1 MSKEIMFDVQAREKI
16 MQGVNLLAD
25 SVKVT
30 LGPSGKNV
38 MIANGRGAPT
48 VTKDGVTVAKSIELD
63 DPFANQG
70 AQMLKEAAQ
79 KTNDIAGDGTTSVTV
94 LAQAIAR
101 EGLKNVAAGANPMEI
116 KTGIDKTVAAMV
128 KALDDISI
136 KVTTT
141 EAVAQVGTISANGD
155 TEIGTMIANAMDKVG
170 QDGVITVEES
180 RTAETTL
187 DVVEGMQFSNGYLS
201 PYFVNNPEKMETL
214 LENPLILLYN
224 HKISTLQDL
233 LPHLEYANKNGRP
246 ILIIAEDVD
255 SEALSTLVINKLRG
269 ALNVCAVKAPG
280 YGDSRTNNLKDIA
293 VVVGGELISDELGIK
308 LSDADPMCMGMAKTV
323 KITKDSTTIIEGAGN
338 KEDIEA
344 LVAQLKNQLSE
355 TESQY
360 EKEKLQERIAKLAGG
375 VGVIK
380 VGAAT
385 EVEMN
390 EKKDRVD
397 DALHATKAAVEE
409 GIVAGGGTALI
420 RAAGMIADAVKFDN
434 EDQITGSKIVLRAIE
449 EPLRQIAAN
458 AGKEPSVILNKVKE
472 LSGNQGYDARADKF
486 YDLVENGI
494 IDPVKVTKNAL
505 KNASSIASM
514 ILTTNCVIVEKKEND
529 STPAMP
535 PMPMGMPG
543 MM

>member
-38 MIANGRGAPT
+38 MIDNGSSAPT

-101 EGLKNVAAGANPMEI
+101 EGLKNAAAGANPMEI
-116 KTGIDKTVAAMV
+116 KTGIDKTVTAMV

-180 RTAETTL
+180 RTADTTL
-187 DVVEGMQFSNGYLS
+187 DVVEGMQFNNGYLS
-201 PYFVNNPEKMETL
+201 PYFVNNSEKMEAL

-293 VVVGGELISDELGIK
+293 TVVGGELISDELGIK

-344 LVAQLKNQLSE
+344 LVAQLKNQLGE

-420 RAAGMIADAVKFDN
+420 RAAGMIADSVKFDN

-514 ILTTNCVIVEKKEND
+514 ILTTNCIIVEKKEND
-529 STPAMP
+529 STSAMP

>member
-420 RAAGMIADAVKFDN
+420 RAAGMIADSVKFDN

-472 LSGNQGYDARADKF
+472 LSGNHGYDARADKF

-514 ILTTNCVIVEKKEND
+514 ILTTNCVIVEKKENE

>member
-1 MSKEIMFDVQAREKI
+1 MSKEILFDVQAREKI
-16 MQGVNLLAD
+16 MQGVNVLAD

-38 MIANGRGAPT
+38 MIANGSSAPT
-48 VTKDGVTVAKSIELD
+48 VTKDGVTVAKSIELED
-63 DPFANQG
+63 AFANQG
-70 AQMLKEAAQ
+70 VQMLKEGAQ
-79 KTNDIAGDGTTSVTV
+79 KTNDIAGDGTTTVTV
-94 LAQAIAR
+94 LTQAIAR
-101 EGLKNVAAGANPMEI
+101 EGLKNIAAGANPMEI
-116 KTGIDKTVAAMV
+116 KTGIDKTVAAIV
-128 KALDDISI
+128 KKLDEISI

-155 TEIGTMIANAMDKVG
+155 TEIGNMIANAMEKVG

-180 RTAETTL
+180 RTADTTL
-187 DVVEGMQFSNGYLS
+187 DVVEGMQFGNGYLS
-201 PYFVNNPEKMETL
+201 PYFVTNPEKMEVEL
-214 LENPLILLYN
+214 DNPLILLYN
-224 HKISTLQDL
+224 HKISSVQDIL
-233 LPHLEYANKNGRP
+233 SHLEFANANKRA

-255 SEALSTLVINKLRG
+255 SEALSTLVINKMRG
-269 ALNVCAVKAPG
+269 AIKVCAVKAPG

-293 VVVGGELISDELGIK
+293 TVVGGELISDELGIK
-308 LSDADPMCMGMAKTV
+308 LSDADPQCMGTAKTV
-323 KITKDSTTIIEGAGN
+323 KITRDSTTIIEGAGT
-338 KEDIEA
+338 KEDIDQ

-355 TESQY
+355 TDSVY

-409 GIVAGGGTALI
+409 GIVAGGGTALV
-420 RAAGMIADAVKFDN
+420 RATEMIKDSVKFDN
-434 EDQITGSKIVLRAIE
+434 EDQLTGGKIVFRAIE
-449 EPLRQIAAN
+449 EPLRQIVAN

-472 LSGNQGYDARADKF
+472 LSGNIGYDARADKF

-514 ILTTNCVIVEKKEND
+514 ILTTNCVIVEKKEEK
-529 STPAMP
+529 PELP
-535 PMPMGMPG
+535 PMPMGIPG

>member
-155 TEIGTMIANAMDKVG
+155 TEIGTMIADAMDKVG

-360 EKEKLQERIAKLAGG
+360 EKEKLQERIAKVAGG

-420 RAAGMIADAVKFDN
+420 RAAGMIADSVKFDN

-472 LSGNQGYDARADKF
+472 LSDNQGYDARADEF

-514 ILTTNCVIVEKKEND
+514 ILTTNCVIVEKKENE

-535 PMPMGMPG
+535 PMSMGMPG

>member
-1 MSKEIMFDVQAREKI
+1 MTKEVLFDDKARGKLME
-16 MQGVNLLAD
+16 GVNLVAD
-25 SVKVT
+25 VVCVT
-30 LGPSGKNV
+30 LGPCGRNV
-38 MIANGRGAPT
+38 MLANSK
-48 VTKDGVTVAKSIELD
+48 VTKDGVSCAQDLSVE
-63 DPFANQG
+63 DPFINHGVQATINV
-70 AQMLKEAAQ
+70 AT
-79 KTNDIAGDGTTSVTV
+79 KTNDISGDGTTTSVC
-94 LAQAIAR
+94 LARSIAK

-116 KTGIDKTVAAMV
+116 KTGIDKTVSAIV
-128 KALDDISI
+128 KKLDEISI

-155 TEIGTMIANAMDKVG
+155 TEIGNMIANAMEKVG

-180 RTAETTL
+180 RTADTTL
-187 DVVEGMQFSNGYLS
+187 DVVEGMQFGNGYLS
-201 PYFVNNPEKMETL
+201 PYFVTNPEKMEVEL
-214 LENPLILLYN
+214 DNPLILLYN
-224 HKISTLQDL
+224 HKISSVQDIL
-233 LPHLEYANKNGRP
+233 THLEFANANKRS

-255 SEALSTLVINKLRG
+255 SEALSTLVINKMRG
-269 ALNVCAVKAPG
+269 AIKVCAVKAPG

-293 VVVGGELISDELGIK
+293 TVVGGELISDELGIK
-308 LSDADPMCMGMAKTV
+308 LSDADPQCMGTAKTV
-323 KITKDSTTIIEGAGN
+323 KITRDSTTIIEGAGT
-338 KEDIEA
+338 KEDIDQ

-355 TESQY
+355 TDSVY
-360 EKEKLQERIAKLAGG
+360 EKEKLQQRIAKLAGG

-409 GIVAGGGTALI
+409 GIVAGGGTALV
-420 RAAGMIADAVKFDN
+420 RATEMIKDSVKFDN
-434 EDQITGSKIVLRAIE
+434 EDQLTGGKIVFRAIE
-449 EPLRQIAAN
+449 EPLRQIVAN

-514 ILTTNCVIVEKKEND
+514 ILTTNCVIVEKKEEK
-529 STPAMP
+529 PELP
-535 PMPMGMPG
+535 PMPMGIPG

>member
-187 DVVEGMQFSNGYLS
+187 DVVEGMQFGNGYLS

-420 RAAGMIADAVKFDN
+420 RAAGMIADSVKFDN

-494 IDPVKVTKNAL
+494 IDPVKVTKNAV

>member
-128 KALDDISI
+128 KTLDDISI

-187 DVVEGMQFSNGYLS
+187 DVVEGMQFGNGYLS

-420 RAAGMIADAVKFDN
+420 RAAGMIAGAVKFDN

>member
-1 MSKEIMFDVQAREKI
+1 MSKEILFDVQAREKI
-16 MQGVNLLAD
+16 MQGVNVLAD

-38 MIANGRGAPT
+38 MIANGSSAPT
-48 VTKDGVTVAKSIELD
+48 VTKDGVTVAKSIELED
-63 DPFANQG
+63 AFANQG
-70 AQMLKEAAQ
+70 VQMLKEGAQ
-79 KTNDIAGDGTTSVTV
+79 KTNDIAGDGTTTVTV
-94 LAQAIAR
+94 LTQAIAR
-101 EGLKNVAAGANPMEI
+101 EGLKNIAAGANPMEI
-116 KTGIDKTVAAMV
+116 KTGIDKTVAAIV
-128 KALDDISI
+128 KKLDEISI

-155 TEIGTMIANAMDKVG
+155 TEIGNMIANAMEKVG

-180 RTAETTL
+180 RTADTVL

-201 PYFVNNPEKMETL
+201 PYFVTNPEKMEVEL
-214 LENPLILLYN
+214 DNPLILLYN
-224 HKISTLQDL
+224 HKISSVQDIL
-233 LPHLEYANKNGRP
+233 SHLEFANANKRA

-255 SEALSTLVINKLRG
+255 SEALSTLVINKMRG
-269 ALNVCAVKAPG
+269 AIKVCAVKAPG

-293 VVVGGELISDELGIK
+293 TVVGGELISDELGIK
-308 LSDADPMCMGMAKTV
+308 LSDADPQCMGTAKTV
-323 KITKDSTTIIEGAGN
+323 KITRDSTTIIEGAGT
-338 KEDIEA
+338 KEDIEQ

-355 TESQY
+355 TDSVY
-360 EKEKLQERIAKLAGG
+360 EKEKLQQRIAKLAGG

-409 GIVAGGGTALI
+409 GIVAGGGTALV
-420 RAAGMIADAVKFDN
+420 RATEMIKDSVKFDN
-434 EDQITGSKIVLRAIE
+434 EDQLTGGKIVFRAIE
-449 EPLRQIAAN
+449 EPLRQIVAN

-514 ILTTNCVIVEKKEND
+514 ILTTNCIIVEKKEEK
-529 STPAMP
+529 PELP
-535 PMPMGMPG
+535 PMPMGIPG

>member
-1 MSKEIMFDVQAREKI
+1 MSKEILFDVQAREKI
-16 MQGVNLLAD
+16 MQGVNVLAD

-38 MIANGRGAPT
+38 MIANGSSAPT
-48 VTKDGVTVAKSIELD
+48 VTKDGVTVAKSIELED
-63 DPFANQG
+63 AFANQG
-70 AQMLKEAAQ
+70 VQMLKEGAQ
-79 KTNDIAGDGTTSVTV
+79 KTNDIAGDGTTTVTV
-94 LAQAIAR
+94 LTQAIAR
-101 EGLKNVAAGANPMEI
+101 EGLKNIAAGANPMEI
-116 KTGIDKTVAAMV
+116 KTGIDKTVTAIV
-128 KALDDISI
+128 KKLDEISI

-155 TEIGTMIANAMDKVG
+155 TEIGNMIANAMEKVG

-180 RTAETTL
+180 RTADTVL
-187 DVVEGMQFSNGYLS
+187 DVVEGMQFGNGYLS
-201 PYFVNNPEKMETL
+201 PYFVTNPEKMEVEL
-214 LENPLILLYN
+214 DNPLILLYN
-224 HKISTLQDL
+224 HKISSVQDIL
-233 LPHLEYANKNGRP
+233 SHLEFANANKRA

-255 SEALSTLVINKLRG
+255 SEALSTLVINKMRG
-269 ALNVCAVKAPG
+269 AIKVCAVKAPG

-293 VVVGGELISDELGIK
+293 TVVGGELISDELGIK
-308 LSDADPMCMGMAKTV
+308 LSDADPQCMGTAKTV
-323 KITKDSTTIIEGAGN
+323 KITRDSTTIIEGAGT
-338 KEDIEA
+338 KEDINQ

-355 TESQY
+355 TDSVY

-420 RAAGMIADAVKFDN
+420 RATEMIKDSVKFDN
-434 EDQITGSKIVLRAIE
+434 EDQLTGGKIVFRAIE
-449 EPLRQIAAN
+449 EPLRQIVAN

-514 ILTTNCVIVEKKEND
+514 ILTTNCVIVEKKEEK
-529 STPAMP
+529 PELP
-535 PMPMGMPG
+535 PMPMGIPG

>member
-1 MSKEIMFDVQAREKI
+1 MSKEILFDVQAREKI
-16 MQGVNLLAD
+16 MQGVNILAD

-38 MIANGRGAPT
+38 MIANGSSAPT
-48 VTKDGVTVAKSIELD
+48 VTKDGVTVAKSIEVED
-63 DPFANQG
+63 AFANQG
-70 AQMLKEAAQ
+70 VQMLKEGAQ
-79 KTNDIAGDGTTSVTV
+79 KTNDIAGDGTTTVTV
-94 LAQAIAR
+94 LTQAIAR

-116 KTGIDKTVAAMV
+116 KNGIDKTVAAIV
-128 KALDDISI
+128 KKLDEISI

-155 TEIGTMIANAMDKVG
+155 TEIGEMIANAMDKVG

-180 RTAETTL
+180 RTADTTL
-187 DVVEGMQFSNGYLS
+187 DVVEGMQFGNGYLS
-201 PYFVNNPEKMETL
+201 PYFVTNPEKMETVL
-214 LENPLILLYN
+214 DNPLILLYN
-224 HKISTLQDL
+224 HKISTLQDI
-233 LPHLEYANKNGRP
+233 LPHLEYANANGRP

-255 SEALSTLVINKLRG
+255 SEALSTLVINKMRG
-269 ALNVCAVKAPG
+269 AIKVCAVKAPG

-293 VVVGGELISDELGIK
+293 TVVNGELISDELGIK
-308 LSDADPMCMGMAKTV
+308 LSDADPMCMGTAKSV
-323 KITKDSTTIIEGAGN
+323 KITKDSTTIIEGAGK
-338 KEDIEA
+338 KEDIDT
-344 LVAQLKNQLSE
+344 LVLQLKNQLSE
-355 TESQY
+355 TESAY

-409 GIVAGGGTALI
+409 GIVAGGGTALV
-420 RAAGMIADAVKFDN
+420 RAAEMIKDSVKFDN
-434 EDQITGSKIVLRAIE
+434 EDQLTGGKIVFRAIE
-449 EPLRQIAAN
+449 EPLRQIVAN
-458 AGKEPSVILNKVKE
+458 AGKEPSVILSKVKE

-514 ILTTNCVIVEKKEND
+514 ILTTNCVIVEKKEEK
-529 STPAMP
+529 PALP

>member
-1 MSKEIMFDVQAREKI
+1 MAKEILFDVQAREKI

-38 MIANGRGAPT
+38 MIANGSGAPSI
-48 VTKDGVTVAKSIELD
+48 TKDGVTVAKSIELD

-70 AQMLKEAAQ
+70 AQMLKAAAQ
-79 KTNDIAGDGTTSVTV
+79 KTNDVAGDGTTSVTV

-101 EGLKNVAAGANPMEI
+101 EGLKNIAAGANPMEI
-116 KTGIDKTVAAMV
+116 KTGIDKTVSSIV
-128 KALDDISI
+128 EKLDEISI

-141 EAVAQVGTISANGD
+141 GYIAQVGTISANGD
-155 TEIGTMIANAMDKVG
+155 AEIGMMIAEAMEKVG
-170 QDGVITVEES
+170 QDGVITVDES
-180 RTAETTL
+180 KTADTTL
-187 DVVEGMQFSNGYLS
+187 EVVEGMQFGNGYLS
-201 PYFVNNPEKMETL
+201 PYFANNPEKMETVL
-214 LENPLILLYN
+214 DNPLILLYN
-224 HKISTLQDL
+224 HKISTLQDI
-233 LPHLEYANKNGRP
+233 LPHLEYASKNGRP

-255 SEALSTLVINKLRG
+255 SEALSTLIINKLRG

-280 YGDSRTNNLKDIA
+280 YGDSRTNNLKDLA
-293 VVVGGELISDELGIK
+293 TVVGGQLISDELGIK
-308 LSDADPMCMGMAKTV
+308 LSDADPMCMGTAKTV
-323 KITKDSTTIIEGAGN
+323 RITKDTTTIIEGAG
-338 KEDIEA
+338 KREDIDQ
-344 LVAQLKNQLSE
+344 LVTQLKNQVAT
-355 TESQY
+355 TESTY
-360 EKEKLQERIAKLAGG
+360 EVEKLQERIAKLAGG

-420 RAAGMIADAVKFDN
+420 RAVQLLKDSVKFDN
-434 EDQITGSKIVLRAIE
+434 PDQTTGGAIVFRAIE

-458 AGKEPSVILNKVKE
+458 AGKEPSVILNRVKE
-472 LSGNQGYDARADKF
+472 LSGNQGYDARADQF
-486 YDLVENGI
+486 CDLVECGI

-505 KNASSIASM
+505 KNAASIASM
-514 ILTTNCVIVEKKEND
+514 ILTTNCVIVEKKEEKQ
-529 STPAMP
+529 AMP
-535 PMPMGMPG
+535 AMPMGMPG

>member
-1 MSKEIMFDVQAREKI
+1 MAKQLQFNEEARKSLVNGVEKI
-16 MQGVNLLAD
+16 SKAVMT
-25 SVKVT
+25 T
-30 LGPSGKNV
+30 LGPK
-38 MIANGRGAPT
+38 GRLVLLDKKYGAPT
-48 VTKDGVTVAKSIELD
+48 VTKDGVSVAREIELE
-63 DPFANQG
+63 DPFENMG
-70 AQMLKEAAQ
+70 AQLLKEVAA
-79 KTNDIAGDGTTSVTV
+79 KTNDVAGDGTTTATV
-94 LAQAIAR
+94 LAWSITK
-101 EGLKNVAAGANPMEI
+101 EGMKSVAAGVNPMGI
-116 KTGIDKTVAAMV
+116 RRGIDKAVQDAV
-128 KALDDISI
+128 ECI
-136 KVTTT
+136 KS
-141 EAVAQVGTISANGD
+141 EAKMIQDKEEIAQVASISANNDRTIGD
-155 TEIGTMIANAMDKVG
+155 EIANAMDKVG

-180 RTAETTL
+180 RTADTTL
-187 DVVEGMQFSNGYLS
+187 EVVEGMQFGNGYLS
-201 PYFVNNPEKMETL
+201 PYFVTNPEKMEAVL
-214 LENPLILLYN
+214 DNPLILLYN
-224 HKISTLQDL
+224 HKISTLQDI
-233 LPHLEYANKNGRP
+233 LPHLEYANANGRS

-255 SEALSTLVINKLRG
+255 SEALSTIVINKIRG
-269 ALNVCAVKAPG
+269 SIKVCAVKAPG

-293 VVVGGELISDELGIK
+293 TVVNGELVSDELGIK
-308 LSDADPMCMGMAKTV
+308 LSDADPMCMGTAKSV
-323 KITKDSTTIIEGAGN
+323 KITKDSTTIIEGAGK

-344 LVAQLKNQLSE
+344 LVLQLKNQLSE
-355 TESQY
+355 TESVY

-409 GIVAGGGTALI
+409 GIVAGGGTALV
-420 RAAGMIADAVKFDN
+420 RAAEMVKDSVKFDN
-434 EDQITGSKIVLRAIE
+434 DDQLTGGKIVFRAIE
-449 EPLRQIAAN
+449 EPLRQIVAN
-458 AGKEPSVILNKVKE
+458 AGKEPSVILSTVKE

-514 ILTTNCVIVEKKEND
+514 ILTTNCVIVEKKEEKQ
-529 STPAMP
+529 ALP

>member
-38 MIANGRGAPT
+38 MIANGHGAPT

-187 DVVEGMQFSNGYLS
+187 DVVEGMQFGNGYLS
-201 PYFVNNPEKMETL
+201 PYFVNNPEKMETVL
-214 LENPLILLYN
+214 DNPLILLYN

-280 YGDSRTNNLKDIA
+280 YGDSRTNNLKDLAI
-293 VVVGGELISDELGIK
+293 VVGGELISDELGIK
-308 LSDADPMCMGMAKTV
+308 LADADPMCMGTAKTV
-323 KITKDSTTIIEGAGN
+323 KITKDSTTIIEGNGN
-338 KEDIEA
+338 KEDIA
-344 LVAQLKNQLSE
+344 TLVAQLKNQLSE
-355 TESQY
+355 TESAY
-360 EKEKLQERIAKLAGG
+360 EKEKLKRNNRGFAFAK
-375 VGVIK
+375 
-380 VGAAT
+380 
-385 EVEMN
+385 
-390 EKKDRVD
+390 
-397 DALHATKAAVEE
+397 
-409 GIVAGGGTALI
+409 
-420 RAAGMIADAVKFDN
+420 
-434 EDQITGSKIVLRAIE
+434 
-449 EPLRQIAAN
+449 
-458 AGKEPSVILNKVKE
+458 GKRK
-472 LSGNQGYDARADKF
+472 
-486 YDLVENGI
+486 
-494 IDPVKVTKNAL
+494 
-505 KNASSIASM
+505 
-514 ILTTNCVIVEKKEND
+514 
-529 STPAMP
+529 
-535 PMPMGMPG
+535 
-543 MM
+543 

>member
-155 TEIGTMIANAMDKVG
+155 TEIGTMIADAMDKVG

-360 EKEKLQERIAKLAGG
+360 EKEKLQERIAKVAGG

-420 RAAGMIADAVKFDN
+420 RAAGMIADSVKFDN

-472 LSGNQGYDARADKF
+472 LSDNQGYDARADEF

-514 ILTTNCVIVEKKEND
+514 ILTTNCVIVEKKENE

>member
-201 PYFVNNPEKMETL
+201 PYFVNNPEKMEAL

-420 RAAGMIADAVKFDN
+420 RAAGMIADSVKFNN

>member
-155 TEIGTMIANAMDKVG
+155 TEIGTMIADAMDKVG

-360 EKEKLQERIAKLAGG
+360 EKEKIQERIAKVAGG

-420 RAAGMIADAVKFDN
+420 RAAGMIADSVKFDN

-472 LSGNQGYDARADKF
+472 LSDNQGYDARADEF

-514 ILTTNCVIVEKKEND
+514 ILTTNCVIVEKKENE